1 MMITIFVLYV
11 LVFMMTINIKS
22 KYKKCQS
29 KNAQAIKLHT
39 QIFFKL

>member
-11 LVFMMTINIKS
+11 LVFMMKINIKS
-22 KYKKCQS
+22 KSKKCLL
-29 KNAQAIKLHT
+29 KNAQVIKLNT